1 MSMLDNWIG
10 ENVGSAKQPA
20 HPPCSEVRGQLQRLA
35 RTHSGRMDDT
45 PARQV
50 GAVLP
55 AREPREDG
63 GPEAAGSGA
72 WAGEASDDQNEESA
86 IAAVVGPAV
95 RAPGQMPVDGRGL
108 FRHKLAIQIF
118 PQSLR
123 DLETLHSYP
132 FLTAQVRQAHG
143 HALLNSTSRPEVP
156 RS

>member
-1 MSMLDNWIG
+1 MVR
-10 ENVGSAKQPA
+10 VG
-20 HPPCSEVRGQLQRLA
+20 A
-35 RTHSGRMDDT
+35 RWAGWAGT
-45 PARQV
+45 
-50 GAVLP
+50 AVLP
-55 AREPREDG
+55 VRKPREDG
-63 GPEAAGSGA
+63 GPEAAGG
-72 WAGEASDDQNEESA
+72 WAGTGETSDHQHEEGAIEAVLRA
-86 IAAVVGPAV
+86 TV
-95 RAPGQMPVDGRGL
+95 RTPGQMPVDGRGL